1 MSLKIKTINAFLW
14 VSSAKIVNQ
23 LVSWLITIL
32 LARLLLP
39 SDFGLIGMAWIFIGF
54 LDLMNELGVGAA
66 IIQKKNLDEDDLNS
80 TFWIS
85 VLSGLFFYLTAFL
98 LAPGVASFFNNDKL
112 TSVLRVLSLVFII
125 GALKTIPF
133 NLLTKELAFA
143 KRSIAEFLSVLIGG
157 IFSGTLALLGGGVW
171 SIVYGTL
178 LQNLILSAL
187 AFYFAPWKPKPVF
200 LLEKVKQ
207 LLSFGVS
214 IAGSRVLW
222 YFYTSSD
229 SLVIGKFLGDK
240 FLGFYS
246 MAFQLSTMPVQK
258 VTAIVNQ
265 VTFSVFSK
273 LQDEKESLQVYFL
286 KITRFVSLITF
297 PCSVGL
303 FLVSESLIKVILT
316 EKWLPILTTFRILC
330 LMGLLK
336 SVDAIIPPL
345 LMAKGKPQI
354 MFRYTLLCFIF
365 LPLSFL
371 IGAKSY
377 QINGVAFAWITVY
390 PVLSV
395 YLFNHGL
402 SELDLSLL
410 QYMQSL
416 FPAIFASLLMALVVL
431 TFQLVDKTFYGKSA
445 HFTLIGSCLLG
456 VVSYVIFLLQFH
468 KSLLDEVRDVYGS
481 LRWAGSQSKL

>member
-1 MSLKIKTINAFLW
+1 MGLKTKTINAFLW

-23 LVSWLITIL
+23 LVSWLVTVL

-98 LAPGVASFFNNDKL
+98 LAPGVAIFFNNDKL

-157 IFSGTLALLGGGVW
+157 IFSATLALLGGGVW

-229 SLVIGKFLGDK
+229 SLIIGKFLGDK
-240 FLGFYS
+240 LLGFYA

-258 VTAIVNQ
+258 ITAVVNQ

-273 LQDEKESLQVYFL
+273 LQDDKENLRVYFL
-286 KITRFVSLITF
+286 KITRFISLITF

-316 EKWLPILTTFRILC
+316 EKWLPILTPFRILC

-336 SVDAIIPPL
+336 SVDAIIPSL

-354 MFRYTLLCFIF
+354 LFKYTFLCFIF

-371 IGAKSY
+371 IGARYS
-377 QINGVAFAWITVY
+377 IAGVAFVWISVY
-390 PVLSV
+390 PLLSI
-395 YLFNHGL
+395 YLFKQGL
-402 SELDLSLL
+402 TELDLSVAH
-410 QYMQSL
+410 YMQSL
-416 FPAIFASLLMALVVL
+416 FPAIFTSAGMVLVVL
-431 TFQLVDKTFYGKSA
+431 IFQLADKTLYNRSA
-445 HFTLIGSCLLG
+445 HFTLIGSCILG
-456 VVSYVIFLLQFH
+456 VTSYLTFLLWFH
-468 KSLLDEVRDVYGS
+468 KSIIEEVRDIYDS
-481 LRWAGSQSKL
+481 LRWTGSQPKL